1 MRRTAMHGRVP
12 LWAGVDQVNYLE
24 MSDLEL
30 LAFIGRSDRDALAA
44 LYDRYG
50 RRVFSLAARILS
62 DPVASEEITQDVF
75 LSIWR
80 RGGSYSPDKGKF
92 TTWLFSIAHNRTI
105 DELRR
110 RKRDRNRD
118 NDDVEEH
125 LDIISADISP
135 DDSAVAQSEYSRV
148 RGALALLPPEQR
160 TVVELAYFRGLTQAE
175 IAVMTGQPLGTVK
188 TRMRLA
194 LKKLRDALGSRMSA
208 KAI

>member
-1 MRRTAMHGRVP
+1 
-12 LWAGVDQVNYLE
+12 VNYQE

-30 LAFIGRSDRDALAA
+30 LASIGRSDRDALAA

-75 LSIWR
+75 LNIWR
-80 RGGSYSPDKGKF
+80 RSASYSPDKGKF

-110 RKRDRNRD
+110 RRRDRNRD
-118 NDDVEEH
+118 NDDVAEH
-125 LDIISADISP
+125 LDMISADISP
-135 DDSAVAQSEYSRV
+135 DDSAVAQSEYSMV
-148 RGALALLPPEQR
+148 REALKVLPPEQR
-160 TVVELAYFRGLTQAE
+160 AVVDLAYFRGLTQVE
-175 IAVMTGQPLGTVK
+175 IAAKTGQPLGTVK

-194 LKKLRDALGSRMSA
+194 LKKLRDALSSSMNA